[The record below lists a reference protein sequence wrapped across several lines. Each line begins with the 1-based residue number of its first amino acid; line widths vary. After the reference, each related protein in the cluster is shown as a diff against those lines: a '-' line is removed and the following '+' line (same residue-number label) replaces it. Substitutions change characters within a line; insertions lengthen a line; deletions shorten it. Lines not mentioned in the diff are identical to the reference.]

1 MRKATTTLDPYLLP
15 LLALF
20 QKNQE
25 VGRAAAMSKYLRDQ
39 FVFYGLPTLLR
50 RQLISVFLK
59 EQGYPE
65 TNQLMQIVNAAYLQ
79 PEREWHY
86 FALEL
91 LIKMRKNLR
100 PTDLPFLKTLIL
112 QHSWWDTIDTI
123 APKLVGFLV
132 EKNRD
137 LFTTIDEWATDSNFW
152 IRRSAILCQLK
163 WKEKTDFHR
172 LTNYCIQN
180 ADSKEFFIQKAMGW
194 ALREYAYVEPHLVS
208 TFITTHPHLP
218 KLTIREAAKHL

>member
-1 MRKATTTLDPYLLP
+1 MGKATTTVDPYLLP
-15 LLALF
+15 LLTLF

-25 VGRAAAMSKYLRDQ
+25 AGRAAAMSKYMRDQ
-39 FVFYGLPTLLR
+39 FVFYGLPTPLR
-50 RQLISVFLK
+50 RQLISAFFK

-91 LIKMRKNLR
+91 LIRMRKTLR
-100 PTDLPFLKTLIL
+100 PADLPFLKTLIL

-137 LFTTIDEWATDSNFW
+137 LFTTMDEWATDSNFW
-152 IRRSAILCQLK
+152 MRRSAILCQLK

-180 ADSKEFFIQKAMGW
+180 ADSNEFFIQKAMGW

>member
-39 FVFYGLPTLLR
+39 FVFYGLPTPLR
-50 RQLISVFLK
+50 RQLISAFFK

-65 TNQLMQIVNAAYLQ
+65 TNQLIQIVNAAYLQ

-137 LFTTIDEWATDSNFW
+137 LFTTMDEWATDSNFW

-194 ALREYAYVEPHLVS
+194 ALREYAYVEPQLVS

-218 KLTIREAAKHL
+218 KLTIREASKHL